1 MIESETVK
9 EKEVVEVQASQVK
22 TSDEVGIM
30 GEVAAIDNSTEIG
43 PVLTSFWNETQNN
56 TLKCEKVNFE
66 ETLLETLV

>member
-22 TSDEVGIM
+22 TSDEVA
-30 GEVAAIDNSTEIG
+30 VTDNSTG
-43 PVLTSFWNETQNN
+43 PILTSLWNQTQNN